1 MFRCVNRIAA
11 RWIRRTLLGLRS
23 ASDKLTQLQCRC
35 VNAAPGTV
43 LVTGGAGYIGSHT
56 VRALRE
62 SERDVVVFDSLELG
76 QRESV
81 IDAPLVVGNIADQ
94 DLVAATC
101 EEYGVSQL
109 VHFAAYKAVGESMD
123 VPAKYWR
130 NNVAGTVELI
140 DACLASGVS
149 DVVFSSS
156 CSVNGTPLTVPV
168 TEDAPIHPESVYAES
183 KAMVE
188 KILSWYRITH
198 GLNSV
203 CLRYFNAAGASF
215 DGRIGEDWTYSFN
228 LIPLAMKAALLDGYQ
243 LKVFGD
249 DYDTPDGTCI
259 RDYIHVE
266 DLADAHVK
274 ALAYLGNG
282 GETTA
287 VNVGTG
293 TGSSVFDVIN
303 ATAAVA
309 QRPVAHEVV
318 ARRPGDPVS
327 TYANPDHALETLGWT
342 AKHGLDAIVQTAYKW
357 HLSQLDSSH

>member
-1 MFRCVNRIAA
+1 MSS
-11 RWIRRTLLGLRS
+11 L
-23 ASDKLTQLQCRC
+23 D
-35 VNAAPGTV
+35 GTV

-62 SERDVVVFDSLELG
+62 AGRDVVVLDSLELG
-76 QRESV
+76 RREAV

-94 DLVAATC
+94 DLVTATC
-101 EEYGVSQL
+101 NEYGVTQL
-109 VHFAAYKAVGESMD
+109 VHFAAYKAVGESMEN
-123 VPAKYWR
+123 PAKYWR
-130 NNVAGTVELI
+130 NNVAGTVDLVE
-140 DACLASGVS
+140 ACLASGIR

-156 CSVNGTPLTVPV
+156 CSVNGTPETVPV

-188 KILSWYRITH
+188 KILSWYSITN

-203 CLRYFNAAGASF
+203 SLRYFNAAGASF

-228 LIPLAMKAALLDGYQ
+228 LIPLAMKAVLLDDYQ

-274 ALAYLGNG
+274 ALTYLGNG
-282 GETTA
+282 GESTA

-293 TGSSVFDVIN
+293 TGSSVFDVLN
-303 ATAAVA
+303 AASAIA
-309 QRPVAHEVV
+309 GRPVRHEVV
-318 ARRPGDPVS
+318 ARRAGDPVS
-327 TYANPDHALETLGWT
+327 TYANPDNALATLGWS
-342 AKHGLDAIVQTAYKW
+342 AKHDLNAIVQTAYGW
-357 HLSQLDSSH
+357 HLSQLDGSR

>member
-1 MFRCVNRIAA
+1 M
-11 RWIRRTLLGLRS
+11 
-23 ASDKLTQLQCRC
+23 
-35 VNAAPGTV
+35 
-43 LVTGGAGYIGSHT
+43 
-56 VRALRE
+56 VR
-62 SERDVVVFDSLELG
+62 
-76 QRESV
+76 
-81 IDAPLVVGNIADQ
+81 
-94 DLVAATC
+94 
-101 EEYGVSQL
+101 
-109 VHFAAYKAVGESMD
+109 H
-123 VPAKYWR
+123 
-130 NNVAGTVELI
+130 
-140 DACLASGVS
+140 
-149 DVVFSSS
+149 
-156 CSVNGTPLTVPV
+156 
-168 TEDAPIHPESVYAES
+168 H
-183 KAMVE
+183 
-188 KILSWYRITH
+188 H

-203 CLRYFNAAGASF
+203 SLRYFNAAGASF

-228 LIPLAMKAALLDGYQ
+228 LIPLAMKAVLLDDYE

-327 TYANPDHALETLGWT
+327 TYANPDHALED
-342 AKHGLDAIVQTAYKW
+342 ARLDCQARSGAIVQTAYEW
-357 HLSQLDSSH
+357 HLSQLDAVTERQLRKPGPLVRRFRRLDAPSSTASGQASPAAPPQHADHDATDDRPQRTDSIQHRHARSRTDEHLTQAPSRLLRRASPASAAAQSGGPTPPAGTDETREPTRQLNQGTDAA

>member
-1 MFRCVNRIAA
+1 MGVE
-11 RWIRRTLLGLRS
+11 RRVPC
-23 ASDKLTQLQCRC
+23 ASVRPLE
-35 VNAAPGTV
+35 GTV

-56 VRALRE
+56 VRSLRDAG
-62 SERDVVVFDSLELG
+62 RDVVVLDSLELG
-76 QRESV
+76 RREAV
-81 IDAPLVVGNIADQ
+81 IDAPLIVGNIADN

-101 EEYGVSQL
+101 NEYGVTQL
-109 VHFAAYKAVGESMD
+109 VHFAAYKAVGESMEA
-123 VPAKYWR
+123 PAKYWR
-130 NNVAGTVELI
+130 NNVAGTVELVE
-140 DACLASGVS
+140 ACLASGVS

-156 CSVNGTPLTVPV
+156 CSVNGTPATVPV

-183 KAMVE
+183 KAIVE
-188 KILSWYRITH
+188 KILSWYGVTNE
-198 GLNSV
+198 LNSV
-203 CLRYFNAAGASF
+203 SLRYFNAAGASF
-215 DGRIGEDWTYSFN
+215 DGLIGEDWTYSFN
-228 LIPLAMKAALLDGYQ
+228 LIPLAMKAVLLDDYQ

-274 ALAYLGNG
+274 ALNYLGNG

-309 QRPVAHEVV
+309 QRPVAHEIV

-327 TYANPDHALETLGWT
+327 TYANPDHARETLSWS
-342 AKHGLDAIVQTAYKW
+342 AQHGLDSIVQTAYDW
-357 HLSQLDSSH
+357 HLSQLDGKH